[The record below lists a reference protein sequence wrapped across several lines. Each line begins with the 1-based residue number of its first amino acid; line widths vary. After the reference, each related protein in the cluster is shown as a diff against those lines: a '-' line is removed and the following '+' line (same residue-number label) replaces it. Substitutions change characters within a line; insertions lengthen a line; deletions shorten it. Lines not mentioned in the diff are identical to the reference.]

1 MNRNFT
7 WYSIIIIIMIL
18 YYFRSQIGQL
28 DMKPPI
34 ANKQPNKTF
43 AHGQERVDNYHWIRL
58 SDDQKSAKNSEG
70 WPDDQTMQVVNYIN
84 KENDYT
90 TNKLK
95 HTEKLQKKLYSEI
108 VGRIKKDD
116 SSVPYFKNGYWYY
129 TRYEKGQEYPFY
141 CRKKDSLGNKEE
153 LLIDVNQWA
162 EGQDYFSLRNLSVSP
177 NNKLLAFSIDTLSRR
192 IYTVKIKNLET
203 GKLLTDEIHGTEG
216 PVAWANDNS
225 TFFYTLK
232 NKTTLLSENIA
243 RHSLGT
249 SQSED
254 AIVFTEKDDS
264 FYIGVYRSKSN
275 KYIIIYNSST
285 LVSDYYILN
294 ADNPMGKFLQFSP
307 REKEHEYSIEHF
319 EDKFYIVTNW
329 NAMNFRLM
337 ETSEEA
343 TSKQNW
349 KEVISHRQDVFLN
362 DIDVFSN
369 YLVISERKDGL
380 PQIRIINQNNG
391 KEHYLDFGEEVYS
404 AYTSV
409 NLSFDTKLLRYQFS
423 SLITPSSTYDYD
435 MNSRESIL
443 LKQSEVVGGYDPDKY
458 QSERL
463 YATVRDGK
471 RVPISIVYK
480 RGFEKNG
487 KNNLLL
493 YAYGSYG
500 STIDPSFNS
509 NRLSL
514 LDRGFVYAIA
524 HIRGSQTY
532 GREWYEDGKMFNKL
546 NTFNDFIDCSKF
558 LIQKKYTDP
567 DHLYAMGG
575 SAGGLLMGAVVN
587 MAPELYH
594 GVVAAVPFVDVI
606 NTMMDPSIPLTSNE
620 WDEWGDPRNKDE
632 YDYMIRYSPYDNVFK
647 AEYPNMLVTAG
658 YFDSQVQY
666 WEPVK
671 WVAKL
676 REYKTGNNEL
686 YLYTNMDAGHGGKSG
701 RFRRFKEL
709 ALNYAFLIDLA
720 GIKY

>member
-18 YYFRSQIGQL
+18 YYFRSQIEQL

-34 ANKQPNKTF
+34 ANKQPHKTF
-43 AHGQERVDNYHWIRL
+43 VHDHERVDNYHWIRL
-58 SDDQKSAKNSEG
+58 SDDQKSAKNIEG
-70 WPDDQTMQVVNYIN
+70 WPDDQTIQVVEYIN

-90 TNKLK
+90 NNKLK

-116 SSVPYFKNGYWYY
+116 SSVPYYENGYWYY
-129 TRYEKGQEYPFY
+129 TRYEKGKEYPFY
-141 CRKKDSLGNKEE
+141 CRKKDSLENKEE

-162 EGQDYFSLRNLSVSP
+162 EGHDYFSLRNLSVSP

-203 GKLLTDEIHGTEG
+203 GALLTDEIHGTQG

-232 NKTTLLSENIA
+232 NKITLLSEDIA

-254 AIVFTEKDDS
+254 DIVFTEKDDS

-285 LVSDYYILN
+285 LASDYYILN
-294 ADNPMGKFLQFSP
+294 ANNPTGKFFQFSP
-307 REKEHEYSIEHF
+307 REEEHEYSIEHYK
-319 EDKFYIVTNW
+319 DKFYIVTNW

-337 ETSEEA
+337 ETSEKV

-349 KEVISHRQDVFLN
+349 KEVVPHRNDVFLS
-362 DIDVFSN
+362 DIDVFSK

-391 KEHYLDFGEEVYS
+391 DEHYLDFGEEVYS

-409 NLSFDTKLLRYQFS
+409 NLSFDTNLLRYQFS
-423 SLITPSSTYDYD
+423 SLITPSSTYDYNMD
-435 MNSRESIL
+435 SRKSIL
-443 LKQSEVVGGYDPDKY
+443 LKQSEVVGGYDSNKY

-463 YATVRDGK
+463 YATARDGK

-480 RGFEKNG
+480 KGFKKNG
-487 KNNLLL
+487 KSNLLL

-567 DHLYAMGG
+567 DHLFAMGG

-587 MAPELYH
+587 MAPELYN

-606 NTMMDPSIPLTSNE
+606 NTMMDPTIPLTSNE

-632 YDYMIRYSPYDNVFK
+632 YEYMMKYSPYDNIVK
-647 AEYPNMLVTAG
+647 ADYPNMLVTAG

>member
-18 YYFRSQIGQL
+18 YYFRSQIEQL

-34 ANKQPNKTF
+34 ANKQPHKTF
-43 AHGQERVDNYHWIRL
+43 VHDHERVDNYHWIRL
-58 SDDQKSAKNSEG
+58 SDDQKSAKNIEG
-70 WPDDQTMQVVNYIN
+70 WPDDQTIQVVEYIN

-90 TNKLK
+90 NNKLK

-116 SSVPYFKNGYWYY
+116 SSVPYYENGYWYY
-129 TRYEKGQEYPFY
+129 TRYEKGKEYPFY
-141 CRKKDSLGNKEE
+141 CRKKDSLENKEE

-162 EGQDYFSLRNLSVSP
+162 EGHDYFSLRNLSVSP

-203 GKLLTDEIHGTEG
+203 GALLTDEIHGTQG

-232 NKTTLLSENIA
+232 NKITLLSEDIA

-254 AIVFTEKDDS
+254 DIVFTEKDDS

-285 LVSDYYILN
+285 LASDYYILN
-294 ADNPMGKFLQFSP
+294 ANNPTGKFFQFSP
-307 REKEHEYSIEHF
+307 REEEHEYSIEHYK
-319 EDKFYIVTNW
+319 DKFYIVTNW

-337 ETSEEA
+337 ETSEEV

-349 KEVISHRQDVFLN
+349 KEVVPHRNDVFLS
-362 DIDVFSN
+362 DIDVFSK

-391 KEHYLDFGEEVYS
+391 DEHYLDFGEEVYS

-409 NLSFDTKLLRYQFS
+409 NLSFDTNLLRYQFS
-423 SLITPSSTYDYD
+423 SLITPSSTYDYNMD
-435 MNSRESIL
+435 SRKSIL
-443 LKQSEVVGGYDPDKY
+443 LKQSEVVGGYDSNKY

-463 YATVRDGK
+463 YATARDGK

-480 RGFEKNG
+480 KGFKKNG
-487 KNNLLL
+487 KSNLLL

-567 DHLYAMGG
+567 DHLFAMGG

-587 MAPELYH
+587 MAPELYN

-606 NTMMDPSIPLTSNE
+606 NTMMDPTIPLTSNE

-632 YDYMIRYSPYDNVFK
+632 YEYMMKYSPYDNIVK
-647 AEYPNMLVTAG
+647 ADYPNMLVTAG